1 MASTFGN
8 VRSDDGIIRP
18 PVPCGES
25 VVSIKLY
32 APTRRHF
39 LQCLLTTA
47 AAAAACQR
55 LAAEESPRAGDS
67 SRAVQE
73 QAVRAIPLSR
83 LTPSAQSKVNYVL
96 QKPSYF
102 RRMPRQ
108 SFPCDPVIFT
118 EIVRY
123 PELLIGMWDAMG
135 ATQVEVERIAPYIF
149 RGDDAAGTRCTA
161 ELLYGDESLHVY
173 YAVGDYT
180 GRLTQRTVE
189 GASLCV
195 LHNRPWRDRS
205 GDVYETADMDVFL
218 RIDSFGAD
226 LIVRSLSPLV
236 AGTADQNFTETT
248 RFVSQISEASR
259 ENPQGLQ
266 ALVERLRFVDEP
278 VKERFSAQIL
288 LSAQRYA
295 QRSDTRNY

>member
-1 MASTFGN
+1 M
-8 VRSDDGIIRP
+8 
-18 PVPCGES
+18 
-25 VVSIKLY
+25 SIKLY
-32 APTRRHF
+32 APTRRRF
-39 LQCLLTTA
+39 FQTVLTA
-47 AAAAACQR
+47 ACGLAAARPAS
-55 LAAEESPRAGDS
+55 ADEPAKSGDS
-67 SRAVQE
+67 SRTVQD

-83 LTPSAQSKVNYVL
+83 LTAPAQGKVNYVL

-149 RGDDAAGTRCTA
+149 RGDDHAGTRCTA
-161 ELLYGDESLHVY
+161 ELLYGDDSLHVY

-180 GRLTQRTVE
+180 GRLTQRKVE

-195 LHNRPWRDRS
+195 LHNRPWLDRS
-205 GDVYETADMDVFL
+205 GEVYETAEMDVFL

-226 LIVRSLSPLV
+226 LIVRSLGPLV

-248 RFVSQISEASR
+248 RFVGQISEASR

-266 ALVERLRFVDEP
+266 ALVERLRYVEEP
-278 VKERFSAQIL
+278 VKERFSAQVL
-288 LSAQRYA
+288 LSSQRYA
-295 QRSDTRNY
+295 QRSETRNY